1 MRSARLVLLV
11 LCFISLSILWLL
23 DPDRSLEW
31 ELTRATEQYMVEL
44 GLTPTHYT
52 ILVADDVTEGAAVM
66 RKATSPGRVLAMFL
80 YDLEYM
86 SQYPPNLRKVIV
98 AHEVGHLAPICNAP
112 SDRLSQ
118 ELCADYV
125 SLVLVPYKDV
135 LVAMAWHL
143 AYPSSPVVEAEF
155 RLRLQAVLSY
165 AQRPPTDPGINFV
178 EKVSPDWWDR
188 SERKEVNLNSFGS
201 GIYQRSR

>member
-1 MRSARLVLLV
+1 MRAARLVLLV
-11 LCFISLSILWLL
+11 LILVSVSLMWML
-23 DPDRSLEW
+23 DPDRALEW
-31 ELTRATEQYMVEL
+31 ELTSATERYMVEL

-66 RKATSPGRVLAMFL
+66 RKATFPGRVLAMFL

-86 SQYPPNLRKVIV
+86 SQFPPNLRKVIV
-98 AHEVGHLAPICNAP
+98 AHEVGHLAPICNVP

-125 SLVLVPYKDV
+125 SLDLVPYKDI

-143 AYPSSPVVEAEF
+143 ADSSSPVVEAEF
-155 RLRLQAVLSY
+155 RLRLHAVLSY
-165 AQRPPTDPGINFV
+165 AQPPATEPSFNLVG
-178 EKVSPDWWDR
+178 KVSPDWGD
-188 SERKEVNLNSFGS
+188 
-201 GIYQRSR
+201 

>member
-1 MRSARLVLLV
+1 
-11 LCFISLSILWLL
+11 
-23 DPDRSLEW
+23 
-31 ELTRATEQYMVEL
+31 
-44 GLTPTHYT
+44 
-52 ILVADDVTEGAAVM
+52 
-66 RKATSPGRVLAMFL
+66 
-80 YDLEYM
+80 M
-86 SQYPPNLRKVIV
+86 S
-98 AHEVGHLAPICNAP
+98 
-112 SDRLSQ
+112 
-118 ELCADYV
+118 DYV

-165 AQRPPTDPGINFV
+165 AQRPQAEPSINLV

-188 SERKEVNLNSFGS
+188 SERTEGNLNSFGG

>member
-11 LCFISLSILWLL
+11 LCFVSLSMLWLL
-23 DPDRSLEW
+23 DPDRALEW
-31 ELTRATEQYMVEL
+31 ELTRTTEQYMVEL

-98 AHEVGHLAPICNAP
+98 AHEVGHLASICSAP
-112 SDRLSQ
+112 GDRLSQ

-125 SLVLVPYKDV
+125 SLALVPYKDV
-135 LVAMAWHL
+135 LVAIAWHL

-165 AQRPPTDPGINFV
+165 AQPPPTEPSINLV
-178 EKVSPDWWDR
+178 ESASPDWWGR
-188 SERKEVNLNSFGS
+188 SEGREGNLNGFG
-201 GIYQRSR
+201 GGVHHRSR

>member
-1 MRSARLVLLV
+1 MRAAPFVLLV
-11 LCFISLSILWLL
+11 LFLVSVGLMWLFN
-23 DPDRSLEW
+23 PDRSLEW
-31 ELTRATEQYMVEL
+31 ELTSTTERYMVEL

-66 RKATSPGRVLAMFL
+66 REATFPGRVLAMFL

-98 AHEVGHLAPICNAP
+98 AHEVGHLAPICNVP

-125 SLVLVPYKDV
+125 SLDLVPYKDI

-143 AYPSSPVVEAEF
+143 ADSSSPVVEAEF
-155 RLRLQAVLSY
+155 RLRLHAVLSY
-165 AQRPPTDPGINFV
+165 AQPPATEPSFNLVG
-178 EKVSPDWWDR
+178 KVSQDGWGR
-188 SERKEVNLNSFGS
+188 SGRKEGHLNGFGG
-201 GIYQRSR
+201 GIY

>member
-1 MRSARLVLLV
+1 VRAAPFVLLV
-11 LCFISLSILWLL
+11 LFLVSVGLMWLFN
-23 DPDRSLEW
+23 PDRSLEW
-31 ELTRATEQYMVEL
+31 ELTSTTERYMVEL

-66 RKATSPGRVLAMFL
+66 REATFPGRVLAMFL

-86 SQYPPNLRKVIV
+86 SKYPPNLRKVIV
-98 AHEVGHLAPICNAP
+98 AHEVGHLAPICNVP
-112 SDRLSQ
+112 NDRLSR

-125 SLVLVPYKDV
+125 SLALVPYKDV

-165 AQRPPTDPGINFV
+165 AQPPPTEPSFNLVGRIP
-178 EKVSPDWWDR
+178 PDWWGW
-188 SERKEVNLNSFGS
+188 SERKEGNLNGFGG

>member
-1 MRSARLVLLV
+1 MRAARLVLLV
-11 LCFISLSILWLL
+11 LFLVSVSLMWLL
-23 DPDRSLEW
+23 NPDRSLEW
-31 ELTRATEQYMVEL
+31 ELTSATERYMVEL
-44 GLTPTHYT
+44 GLIPTHYT
-52 ILVADDVTEGAAVM
+52 ILVANDVAEGAAVM
-66 RKATSPGRVLAMFL
+66 RKVTSPGRVLAMFL

-98 AHEVGHLAPICNAP
+98 AHEVGHLAPICNVP
-112 SDRLSQ
+112 SDRLSR

-125 SLVLVPYKDV
+125 SLALVPYKDV
-135 LVAMAWHL
+135 LVAMVRHL

-165 AQRPPTDPGINFV
+165 AQRLPTEPSFNLVGRIP
-178 EKVSPDWWDR
+178 PDWWGW
-188 SERKEVNLNSFGS
+188 SERKEGNLNGFGG

>member
-1 MRSARLVLLV
+1 MRAAQLVILVLGFV
-11 LCFISLSILWLL
+11 SLSVLWLL
-23 DPDRSLEW
+23 DPDRALEW
-31 ELTRATEQYMVEL
+31 ELTRTTKQYMVEL

-52 ILVADDVTEGAAVM
+52 ILVADDVTQGAAVM
-66 RKATSPGRVLAMFL
+66 QKAISPGRVLAMFL

-98 AHEVGHLAPICNAP
+98 AHEVGHLAPICNTPA
-112 SDRLSQ
+112 DRLSQ

-125 SLVLVPYKDV
+125 SLALVPYKDV
-135 LVAMAWHL
+135 LVAIAWHL

-165 AQRPPTDPGINFV
+165 AQRPPAEPSINLV
-178 EKVSPDWWDR
+178 EKVSPDWWGR
-188 SERKEVNLNSFGS
+188 SERKEGNLNGFGG